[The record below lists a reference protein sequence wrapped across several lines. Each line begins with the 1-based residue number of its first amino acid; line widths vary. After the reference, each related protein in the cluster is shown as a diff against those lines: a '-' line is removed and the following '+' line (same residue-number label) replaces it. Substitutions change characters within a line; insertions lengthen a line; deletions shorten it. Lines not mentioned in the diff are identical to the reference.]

1 MSLRLSGESQSHVS
15 SVLELPLVERGVLGK
30 RVEGRS
36 EDGVV
41 ERVVLGNW
49 FDANSDD
56 CTIGEPG
63 AETNLLTSQSAKLRV
78 NDVSLPLV
86 FLSSRCPFNSA
97 VISLSELQAW
107 PLGLDLSLTILTHV
121 SSDGKFV
128 L

>member
-1 MSLRLSGESQSHVS
+1 
-15 SVLELPLVERGVLGK
+15 VEA
-30 RVEGRS
+30 RS

-56 CTIGEPG
+56 CAIGAPG
-63 AETNLLTSQSAKLRV
+63 AETNLLTSQSAELRD

-97 VISLSELQAW
+97 VKSLSELHAW
-107 PLGLDLSLTILTHV
+107 PLSFGLLLTILTHV
-121 SSDGKFV
+121 TSDGTFIV
-128 L
+128 